1 VAFRRFAPIFVAA
14 LVVAA
19 AACGS
24 YNSPGRG
31 VPAASPGAIQLTSPD
46 FVTGG
51 TMPTDATCSGQDV
64 SPQLAWGGGPQPQEY
79 GLTLVDRDAP
89 GGRFVH
95 WVVWGISGTEQ
106 GVAPGALPAGS
117 VEGRNDFGANGY
129 RGPCPPAG
137 EPPHRYVF
145 TIYALS
151 QPRASSLH
159 PGATIDDFLQAIN
172 GYVLAD
178 GTLTG
183 TFGR

>member
-1 VAFRRFAPIFVAA
+1 VAVRRFASILVAA
-14 LVVAA
+14 LVVPA

-24 YNSPGRG
+24 SNSPGQG
-31 VPAASPGAIQLTSPD
+31 VPVASPGAIQLTSPD

-64 SPQLAWGGGPQPQEY
+64 SPQLAWSGGPQAQEY
-79 GLTLVDRDAP
+79 GLSLVDRDAP

-95 WVVWGISGTEQ
+95 WVVWGIPGSEQ
-106 GVAPGALPAGS
+106 GVAPGVLPAGS
-117 VEGRNDFGANGY
+117 LEGRNDFGTNGY
-129 RGPCPPAG
+129 RGPCPPTG

-151 QPRASSLH
+151 QPRARSLH